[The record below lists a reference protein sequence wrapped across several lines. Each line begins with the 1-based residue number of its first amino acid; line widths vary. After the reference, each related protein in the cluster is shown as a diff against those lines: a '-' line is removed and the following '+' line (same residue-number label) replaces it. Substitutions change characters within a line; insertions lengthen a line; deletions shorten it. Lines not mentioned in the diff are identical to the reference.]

1 MELYNVK
8 TMPLSNDSN
17 RRMAQERFA
26 RGERF
31 ATLYGRDQSKIKKKL
46 GTY

>member
-26 RGERF
+26 RGERLL
-31 ATLYGRDQSKIKKKL
+31 LYMVVIKVK
-46 GTY
+46 